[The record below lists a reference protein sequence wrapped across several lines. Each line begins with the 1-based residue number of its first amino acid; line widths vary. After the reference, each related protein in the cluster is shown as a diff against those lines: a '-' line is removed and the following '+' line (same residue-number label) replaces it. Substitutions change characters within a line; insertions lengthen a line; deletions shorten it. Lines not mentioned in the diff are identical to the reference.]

1 MKIMGLL
8 CIRKNVM
15 HNFIQ
20 NCIIDY
26 TVMTIHDILL
36 TQSHEQTQLLSRQFI
51 EREEKIE
58 GITSN
63 LIHLIGGPRR
73 SGKSSFGLW

>member
-1 MKIMGLL
+1 
-8 CIRKNVM
+8 
-15 HNFIQ
+15 
-20 NCIIDY
+20 
-26 TVMTIHDILL
+26 MTIHDILL